1 MTEKTGISDVLSTL
15 NATISLIN
23 YSIQQSNDKNFR
35 DPLITSRNSLEN
47 YQWQIY
53 LIAKEKGY
61 YVPAAPAGQADID
74 QVKNA
79 IGC

>member
-15 NATISLIN
+15 NSIITMLD

-35 DPLITSRNSLEN
+35 DTLITSRNSLEN

-61 YVPAAPAGQADID
+61 YVPAAPAGQSDIE
-74 QVKNA
+74 QLKNA

>member
-1 MTEKTGISDVLSTL
+1 MTEKTGVSDVLSTL
-15 NATISLIN
+15 NSVITMLN

-35 DPLITSRNSLEN
+35 DTLITSRNSLEN

-61 YVPAAPAGQADID
+61 YVPAASAGQADID

>member
-1 MTEKTGISDVLSTL
+1 MTEKIGISDVLSTL

-35 DPLITSRNSLEN
+35 DTLITSRNSLEN

-53 LIAKEKGY
+53 LIAKDKGY
-61 YVPAAPAGQADID
+61 YVPAAPAGQADIE

-79 IGC
+79 IC

>member
-1 MTEKTGISDVLSTL
+1 MTEKIGVSDVLSTL
-15 NATISLIN
+15 NSTITLIN
-23 YSIQQSNDKNFR
+23 YAIQQSNNKNFR
-35 DPLITSRNSLEN
+35 DTLITSRNSLEN

-61 YVPAAPAGQADID
+61 YVPAAPAGAADIE

-79 IGC
+79 IN

>member
-15 NATISLIN
+15 NSTINMIN

-35 DPLITSRNSLEN
+35 DTLITSRNS
-47 YQWQIY
+47 WQIY

>member
-1 MTEKTGISDVLSTL
+1 MTEKIAVNDVLSTL
-15 NATISLIN
+15 NSTITLIN
-23 YSIQQSNDKNFR
+23 YAIQQSNNKNFR
-35 DPLITSRNSLEN
+35 DTLITSRNSLEN

-61 YVPAAPAGQADID
+61 YIPAAPAGAADIE

-79 IGC
+79 IC